1 MGVFFNNIDRKQLK
15 PGDHIYSWRQAY
27 LFAHHGIY
35 VGEGMVINF
44 TTGAIQ
50 EKTTTMGLLFTSS
63 ALSSFDTNIPCP
75 RCGDSNQTKNHNT
88 YI

>member
-1 MGVFFNNIDRKQLK
+1 MSILK
-15 PGDHIYSWRQAY
+15 LMSCHDTELHFCKIIT
-27 LFAHHGIY
+27 GIY

-50 EKTTTMGLLFTSS
+50 EKTTTRGLLFTSS

-75 RCGDSNQTKNHNT
+75 RCGDSNQTKNLNT